1 MAGFV
6 ADGLSRARRSPE
18 YQEARAEVIARVKAE
33 FAPRFAKA
41 GLLAKPIVWV
51 KRRRQLERELEE
63 LAPRRAF
70 YGHRP

>member
-1 MAGFV
+1 VAGIT

-18 YQEARAEVIARVKAE
+18 YRAARAKVVAQVKAE
-33 FAPRFAKA
+33 FAPRFAEA

-51 KRRRQLERELEE
+51 RRRRQLERELEE

-70 YGHRP
+70 YGHGP